1 MLIKI
6 YLSICLQVCNTHE
19 LKPCCGRQGVLEV
32 QKDALLRCL
41 ARARCTSEL
50 FAALLGGRMSGW
62 QGVQGTPTQYMPL
75 FTRPSTTRLV
85 DLPLVQGSVSIHRHA
100 ENLCYPVLHPDR
112 TKEM

>member
-41 ARARCTSEL
+41 ARASCTSEL
-50 FAALLGGRMSGW
+50 FAALLGVQRAAGRGSEE
-62 QGVQGTPTQYMPL
+62 PL
-75 FTRPSTTRLV
+75 PNTRHYLPALQLP
-85 DLPLVQGSVSIHRHA
+85 DL
-100 ENLCYPVLHPDR
+100 
-112 TKEM
+112 